1 MATYPQH
8 TANIPPDEDTA
19 ETDSALG
26 DDLSVM
32 TQTLRSSLLES
43 VRENGRG
50 YHRYSSAVGEE
61 YPLPE
66 DEIEQARLDLQHEM
80 MRRTFNGRLYLSPIT
95 GDLHTIL
102 DLGTGTGIWA
112 IEMADANP
120 QAQVL
125 GMDLSPIQPWLVPP
139 NVRFEVDDFNN
150 QWTYTEPFD
159 FIHARALVGSSQN
172 FPRLIRQAY
181 DHLRPGGYLE
191 MTDVQMPFMSDD
203 GTMAGTDLETWSNR
217 QVEACAMMGVDTT
230 APSKY
235 RQMMLDAG
243 FQDVQEQKFKWPIG
257 TWPRDAFF
265 KELGNM
271 CLVNFL
277 TGLEGFTLRLW
288 TGPLRMSFEAVQ
300 VFLIGVRRAVK
311 NPRVHAY
318 WPVYSVYG
326 RKPSNPAGSAG

>member
-1 MATYPQH
+1 MATHPQH
-8 TANIPPDEDTA
+8 TADIPPDEDA
-19 ETDSALG
+19 ADTDSALG
-26 DDLSVM
+26 DDLSAM

-95 GDLHTIL
+95 GDLHNIL

-139 NVRFEVDDFNN
+139 NVRFEVDDFNS
-150 QWTYTEPFD
+150 QWTYTQPFD
-159 FIHARALVGSSQN
+159 FIHARALVGSSQD
-172 FPRLIRQAY
+172 FLRLIRQAY

-191 MTDVQMPFMSDD
+191 MTDVQMPIMSDD
-203 GTMAGTDLETWSNR
+203 GTLEGTDLETWSNR
-217 QVEACAMMGVDTT
+217 QVEACAIMGVDTT

-235 RQMMLDAG
+235 RQMMMDAG
-243 FQDVQEQKFKWPIG
+243 FEDVQEQRFKWPIG
-257 TWPRDAFF
+257 TWPRDSFF

-271 CLVNFL
+271 GLINFL
-277 TGLEGFTLRLW
+277 TGLEGFTLRCTFAISPFLLSKRHFIS
-288 TGPLRMSFEAVQ
+288 LRFAD
-300 VFLIGVRRAVK
+300 
-311 NPRVHAY
+311 
-318 WPVYSVYG
+318 
-326 RKPSNPAGSAG
+326 